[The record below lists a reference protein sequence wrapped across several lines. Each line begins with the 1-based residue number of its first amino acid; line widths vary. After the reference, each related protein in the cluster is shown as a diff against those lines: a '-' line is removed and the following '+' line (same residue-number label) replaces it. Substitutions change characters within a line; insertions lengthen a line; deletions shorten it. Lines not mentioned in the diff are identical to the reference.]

1 MDKKET
7 YSQEVVRMYADEYVP
22 AVHRI
27 GRFTT
32 ALAFIVSFLPVIYLI
47 LIRGFAAPVSVY
59 VDVMIAVVAY
69 NIGAW
74 IINHVPILRYWGLQV
89 LICPIWREM
98 LRI

>member
-47 LIRGFAAPVSVY
+47 LIRGFAGQRIRGCY
-59 VDVMIAVVAY
+59 DC
-69 NIGAW
+69 GG
-74 IINHVPILRYWGLQV
+74 GL
-89 LICPIWREM
+89 
-98 LRI
+98 

>member
-32 ALAFIVSFLPVIYLI
+32 ALAFIVSFLGTVLE
-47 LIRGFAAPVSVY
+47 RSNSFSV
-59 VDVMIAVVAY
+59 VHSAIKVTFRIKASPNAK
-69 NIGAW
+69 
-74 IINHVPILRYWGLQV
+74 V
-89 LICPIWREM
+89 LK
-98 LRI
+98 

>member
-32 ALAFIVSFLPVIYLI
+32 ALAFIVSFLPVIY
-47 LIRGFAAPVSVY
+47 
-59 VDVMIAVVAY
+59 
-69 NIGAW
+69 
-74 IINHVPILRYWGLQV
+74 
-89 LICPIWREM
+89 
-98 LRI
+98 